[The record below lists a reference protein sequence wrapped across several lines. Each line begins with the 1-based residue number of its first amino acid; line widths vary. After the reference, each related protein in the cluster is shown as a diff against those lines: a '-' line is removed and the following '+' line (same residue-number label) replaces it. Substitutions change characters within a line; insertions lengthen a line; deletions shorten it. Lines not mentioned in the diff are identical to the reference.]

1 MCRLAAKCSQNF
13 FALCYLHAGGKT
25 GRRKKVVK
33 QSLLYGVRMVYS
45 YIAERKKGTLAEDRD
60 ASKGAFPL

>member
-1 MCRLAAKCSQNF
+1 M
-13 FALCYLHAGGKT
+13 
-25 GRRKKVVK
+25 V

-60 ASKGAFPL
+60 ASKGVDPFFEKPFFQKKNFLIPEVQR

>member
-1 MCRLAAKCSQNF
+1 M
-13 FALCYLHAGGKT
+13 
-25 GRRKKVVK
+25 VK